1 MMYQT
6 RAAPRRRGQALAQTY
21 VRLASNTASA
31 TLGIVLGLLLGLH
44 DVPREF
50 PLVRFAQSNPPAS
63 ILFGCLLLTTI
74 LVAVFVSERGQRRDP
89 ATVGGRTM
97 RFIASAVLTTLG
109 SAILGGAF
117 GVEAVPTDIPLLGI
131 LKERPPLG
139 IALMI
144 VLLVPIVLAP
154 LLTSRDDAPDSHGSR
169 RAKVSPLILSV
180 TTSACSFALFLALLA
195 TVVIRPTWCP
205 ASICP
210 PPVEKLPLGAV
221 SDTNLAVWPSG
232 VQSFAYA
239 IPGVPEQYSVAKD
252 DLMGA
257 VRIDQEY
264 PPYRVLIGV
273 RNLRDDPNKANN
285 GIIVEQVRL
294 HIDQVVVPGVLNV
307 WTAGYDTP
315 SEGTTLEATYRG
327 EPATATLTALPVAS
341 PSSVV
346 TLERGQ
352 TSAFDLQ
359 VRAQVAGEISFR
371 VEVRY
376 RVTSK
381 SVSQYLMLATRYTV
395 VFGAAP
401 NWHEY
406 HRAGDHFVSGE

>member
-1 MMYQT
+1 MYQT

-180 TTSACSFALFLALLA
+180 TTSACSAALFLALLA
-195 TVVIRPTWCP
+195 TVVTRPTWCP

-210 PPVEKLPLGAV
+210 PAVEKLPLGAV
-221 SDTNLAVWPSG
+221 SDTNLAVWPSA

-381 SVSQYLMLATRYTV
+381 SVSQYLMLATPYTV

-406 HRAGDHFVSGE
+406 HRVGDHFVSGE